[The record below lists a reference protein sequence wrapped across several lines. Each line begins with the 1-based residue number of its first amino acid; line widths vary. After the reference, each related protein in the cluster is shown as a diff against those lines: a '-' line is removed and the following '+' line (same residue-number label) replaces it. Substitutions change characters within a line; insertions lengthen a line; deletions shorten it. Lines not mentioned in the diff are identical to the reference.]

1 MMGETSNLISVAA
14 YWSAVDAQVAK
25 GILDEVGIDS
35 LIRADDPGRMYRGIS
50 GVELL
55 VSLEDAHEA
64 SEALHRR
71 HWIN

>member
-1 MMGETSNLISVAA
+1 MGETSNLISIAA
-14 YWSAVDAQVAK
+14 YWSTMDAEIAK
-25 GILDEVGIDS
+25 DILDEVGIDS
-35 LIRADDPGRMYRGIS
+35 MIRADKPAGLYRGIS

-71 HWIN
+71 HRIN